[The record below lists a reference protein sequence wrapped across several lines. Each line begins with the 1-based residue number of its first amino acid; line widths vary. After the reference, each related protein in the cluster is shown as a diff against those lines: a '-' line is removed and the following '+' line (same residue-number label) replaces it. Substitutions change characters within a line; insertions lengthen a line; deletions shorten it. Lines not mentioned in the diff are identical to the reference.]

1 MGLPE
6 NFLIFLLTTTLLL
19 ISSSQS
25 LEQESYSLGPFNSSS
40 YSTIVVDKDASI
52 SGQALQLTPDTLNDN
67 FNLLHRSGR
76 AMINQR
82 YKLWQSG
89 RGPNSTTL
97 ASFQSSFLLNIFRPN
112 NSTAAEG
119 LAFLIAPDYHVPAGS
134 EGQFLGLTN
143 SSLDGNT
150 SNQFIAV
157 ELDTRKQSFD
167 INDNHIGLDINGVES
182 VEAYN
187 LSQIG
192 IQIAPEIAANYTVW
206 VEYNGSTR
214 VLDVYIAN
222 EKDPKPS
229 NPVINRTIDLSQVLN
244 QYSYIGFAASTGTEY
259 SQLNCILKWNL
270 TVDILPED
278 KDSKVLT
285 IVLSTVIC
293 GVVVLAVVVGVVVWW
308 VKFRKR
314 TTNETLILGTTLRSL
329 PGTPREFD
337 YKDLKKATNNFDER
351 MKLGE
356 GGFGV
361 VYKGVLAKENVEV
374 AVKLFSRSKMKGIDD
389 FLAELS
395 IINRLRHKHL
405 VRLVGG
411 PPLLFF
417 LLNLLSFLPL
427 FIFV

>member
-1 MGLPE
+1 M
-6 NFLIFLLTTTLLL
+6 
-19 ISSSQS
+19 
-25 LEQESYSLGPFNSSS
+25 
-40 YSTIVVDKDASI
+40 
-52 SGQALQLTPDTLNDN
+52 
-67 FNLLHRSGR
+67 
-76 AMINQR
+76 
-82 YKLWQSG
+82 
-89 RGPNSTTL
+89 
-97 ASFQSSFLLNIFRPN
+97 
-112 NSTAAEG
+112 
-119 LAFLIAPDYHVPAGS
+119 
-134 EGQFLGLTN
+134 
-143 SSLDGNT
+143 
-150 SNQFIAV
+150 
-157 ELDTRKQSFD
+157 
-167 INDNHIGLDINGVES
+167 
-182 VEAYN
+182 
-187 LSQIG
+187 
-192 IQIAPEIAANYTVW
+192 
-206 VEYNGSTR
+206 
-214 VLDVYIAN
+214 
-222 EKDPKPS
+222 
-229 NPVINRTIDLSQVLN
+229 
-244 QYSYIGFAASTGTEY
+244 
-259 SQLNCILKWNL
+259 
-270 TVDILPED
+270 DILPED

-293 GVVVLAVVVGVVVWW
+293 GVVVLAVVVGLVVWW